1 MSPARSVHDG
11 PKPMA
16 PAQPS
21 ATGEV
26 HSVREEFFNALTH
39 GLGATAAL
47 AGGAVLITLAALF
60 GDGWQLAGAI
70 VFGICLLLLYLA
82 STLYHAIQ
90 HPVAK
95 ARLKVFDHCA
105 IYLLIAGTYTPFTLI
120 GLRGP
125 WGWGLFAAIWTLAV
139 AGVVFKLFFTGRF
152 KLLSTAI
159 YIAMGWLV
167 VVAIE
172 PLLGAL
178 DAWTIGWLFGGG
190 VFYTLGTVFYHR
202 PSLPYSHAIWH
213 LFVVAGSVCH
223 YVAVMAQVVT
233 PGSLLPT

>member
-1 MSPARSVHDG
+1 MPTARSVNDG
-11 PKPMA
+11 SA
-16 PAQPS
+16 PATRGTTS
-21 ATGEV
+21 L
-26 HSVREEFFNALTH
+26 REEFYSALTH

-70 VFGICLLLLYLA
+70 VFGISLLLLYLA

-125 WGWGLFAAIWTLAV
+125 WGWSLFAAIWTLAL
-139 AGVVFKLFFTGRF
+139 AGVVFKLFYTGRF
-152 KLLSTAI
+152 KLLSTGI

-178 DAWTIGWLFGGG
+178 DAWTIGWLFAGG

-223 YVAVMAQVVT
+223 YVAVMAQVV
-233 PGSLLPT
+233 SPTQVMAS